1 MRPRLAILVLLA
13 FLLLPLATAGA
24 TSPPGTLAQLAGA
37 GGCSSQQAT
46 IGCTPGRGL
55 DDARAAALSPDGKS
69 LYAVGSTPASLTAF
83 GVDAHNGLLSQLNLS
98 AGCLVSID
106 QTGCGTARSLNGA
119 AGVVVSPDG
128 LHVYVAAAAAGA
140 VASFARQ
147 PNGSLVQLTGIAG
160 CTTTTLT
167 PGCDSAPALAGADA
181 IAISPDGR
189 FVYVAGASADSIVI
203 FSRDAATGRLQVLPG
218 AAGCMRAARTGC
230 RPVTGVDS
238 PSAIAIAPDG
248 TSLYVTSSAGTLT
261 AFQRDV
267 AGGTL
272 TQQPLGSGCFSD
284 NALGDCVTLGGLA
297 RASSVVVSASG
308 TSVLVA
314 STDDDAVLSFKRDP
328 ASGVLTRVSCVS
340 GNPAATAGC
349 TPSALVVGPRGVA
362 LRPDGLVAWVAASRG
377 DSIVT
382 LQLDPASGTLT
393 PTTGTGGCL
402 RRQASVDCRAARA
415 LDDPRAFAVSSDGL
429 HVYAVGNQSDGIAV
443 LGPQLP
449 PNCLKVRST
458 TVANVARSIV
468 LACSDPNGDPITLT
482 VVGKPKHGS
491 LGGLSKS
498 TNAVPYRPAPGY
510 VGADSF
516 TYTATDGLDVSLPG
530 VASVN
535 VKLPPKAPLVRIR
548 TARTHLLQGSRIHVL
563 VECPATAIG
572 ACRIATHLVV
582 SGRTAGYGFARLAR
596 RTTGRVVVRA
606 DGVTGR
612 RKVQVVDTVRAASRR
627 ATVVKRTILVLP

>member
-1 MRPRLAILVLLA
+1 MRPRLGILTLLVC
-13 FLLLPLATAGA
+13 LLLPVASAGA
-24 TSPPGTLAQLAGA
+24 ASPPGTLAQLAGT
-37 GGCSSQQAT
+37 GGCISQQT
-46 IGCTPGRGL
+46 TLGCAPGRGL
-55 DDARAAALSPDGKS
+55 DDVRGTALSPDGKS
-69 LYAVGSTPASLTAF
+69 LYAVGSTPASLTTF
-83 GVDAHNGLLSQLNLS
+83 SVDARNGLLTQLNLS

-106 QTGCGTARSLNGA
+106 QTSCGTVRALNGA

-140 VASFARQ
+140 VTSFARQ
-147 PNGSLVQLTGIAG
+147 PNGSLVQLTGLAG

-167 PGCDSAPALAGADA
+167 PGCDTAPALAGADA

-189 FVYVAGASADSIVI
+189 FVYVAGASADSLVV

-218 AAGCMRAARTGC
+218 AAGCIRAARTGC
-230 RPVTGVDS
+230 APVTGLDS
-238 PSAIAIAPDG
+238 PSAIAISPDG
-248 TSLYVTSSAGTLT
+248 KSLYVTSTAGTLT

-297 RASSVVVSASG
+297 RASSIVVSASG

-340 GNPAATAGC
+340 GNPGATAGC

-362 LRPDGLVAWVAASRG
+362 LRPDGLVAWVASSRG

-393 PTTGTGGCL
+393 PTPGTGGCL
-402 RRQASVDCRAARA
+402 RRLASNDCRGARA
-415 LDDPRAFAVSSDGL
+415 LDDPRALAVSSDGL
-429 HVYAVGNQSDGIAV
+429 HVYAAGNQSDGIAV
-443 LGPQLP
+443 LGPQLA

-458 TVANVARSIV
+458 TVANIARSVV
-468 LACSDPNGDPITLT
+468 LACSDPNGDPVTFTI
-482 VVGKPKHGS
+482 VGKPKHGS
-491 LGGLSKS
+491 LGGLSKA
-498 TNAVPYRPAPGY
+498 THAVQYRPVPGY

-516 TYTATDGLDVSLPG
+516 TYTATDGMDVSVPG
-530 VASVN
+530 VATVN
-535 VKLPPKAPLVRIR
+535 VKLPPKAPKVRIR

-582 SGRTAGYGFARLAR
+582 DGHAAGYGFAQLKR
-596 RTTGRVVVRA
+596 RTTGRIVVRA

-612 RKVQVVDTVRAASRR
+612 KRVQVVVTVRDKSRR
-627 ATVVKRTILVLP
+627 ATVVKRTVLILP